1 MITANMHEAKSRLSA
16 LVKAV
21 EEDGET
27 VILCRNGKEVAEIV
41 RRRPNPSKSVRR
53 LVPEAPAPLAHDVSE
68 WTDTLPAGTTAIYH
82 CEADAP

>member
-27 VILCRNGKEVAEIV
+27 VILCRNGKEVAEII
-41 RRRPNPSKSVRR
+41 RRRQPRRKPIRR
-53 LVPEAPAPLAHDVSE
+53 LVVDPTLRVTFAPGYDPTEPASDDE
-68 WTDTLPAGTTAIYH
+68 WPAD
-82 CEADAP
+82 CR

>member
-27 VILCRNGKEVAEIV
+27 VILCRNGKEVAEII
-41 RRRPNPSKSVRR
+41 RRRHPQPQPFRRNLTPDPTLRVTFAPGYDPTEALTEEEWPSDCR
-53 LVPEAPAPLAHDVSE
+53 
-68 WTDTLPAGTTAIYH
+68 
-82 CEADAP
+82 

>member
-27 VILCRNGKEVAEIV
+27 VILCRNGKEVAEIK
-41 RRRPNPSKSVRR
+41 RYHPPPHKPIRR
-53 LVPEAPAPLAHDVSE
+53 LVPDPALRVTFAPGYDTTEPASE
-68 WTDTLPAGTTAIYH
+68 DEWPED
-82 CEADAP
+82 CR